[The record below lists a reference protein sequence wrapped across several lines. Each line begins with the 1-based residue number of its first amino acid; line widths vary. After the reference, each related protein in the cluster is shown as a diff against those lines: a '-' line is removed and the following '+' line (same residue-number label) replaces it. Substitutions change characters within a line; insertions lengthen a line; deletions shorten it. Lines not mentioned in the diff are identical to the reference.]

1 MSLFRMRE
9 WWGTTPGANEEFGGG
24 CVAVGNLDNAAD
36 GTMKIATGSFSGM
49 LRLYA
54 PREMNFRVE
63 DVMLESELDA
73 PILQLAAGHLLSDAN
88 RTALAVLH
96 PRCLA
101 VYSVSAVAQPGS
113 PGSNAQYYSLTLAYE
128 HQLERPACNMVHG
141 AFGGTY
147 GHELICVQSMDGLL
161 TVIEQD
167 RINLERKLS
176 RFLLP
181 GMPRSCSNPKP
192 TPSLPVS
199 LILCVRTLTR
209 VWTGPLTYSP
219 KADMLLTYTSRIEV
233 ECYKYSTNVASG
245 GSGGGGGYGSGG
257 ARKLSSDWSLIVG
270 EEVVCIEVGRLSRAL
285 APSATDILI
294 IASHTLIA
302 VKDNGTIRT
311 QKRIDYQPLCA
322 CTYTAGTADSG
333 APDQNVLIGTQ
344 GGAVL
349 IYSDMELLWSARLRD
364 PATAL
369 CVAKFGGQQGLIV
382 SLGHDGALALSYLGT
397 DPPTSS
403 VSAEAKE
410 LNYEAMDEEHRR
422 LLQVIRDASSDVK
435 AEPTEKITLRA
446 QVPSTIEQPRGEDDG
461 VVSSVTVRLFVSY
474 TGGTTLENVTLVA
487 SCTAPL
493 FLTADTVVL
502 PSLAG
507 GNRTPTIVPFTF
519 RARSQELPISLN
531 ATIVATYT
539 APAGEPRCARCD
551 LTLPLP
557 MVAEPVPPQKN
568 VSGAAQNTRSHTNL
582 LLITS
587 HAPPTQAAF
596 KITLET
602 NRSPPPKGR

>member
-192 TPSLPVS
+192 TPSFAAPVS
-199 LILCVRTLTR
+199 LILCVCSNPLSRVDRPSHLLSKGGHAAHLHLKNGGRVLQVFDKRRLRRLRRRRRLRKRRCAEAVVRLVADSWGGGCVHRGQAASLHHVTSLTLSLSPHPHT
-209 VWTGPLTYSP
+209 PLT
-219 KADMLLTYTSRIEV
+219 
-233 ECYKYSTNVASG
+233 
-245 GSGGGGGYGSGG
+245 
-257 ARKLSSDWSLIVG
+257 
-270 EEVVCIEVGRLSRAL
+270 
-285 APSATDILI
+285 
-294 IASHTLIA
+294 
-302 VKDNGTIRT
+302 
-311 QKRIDYQPLCA
+311 
-322 CTYTAGTADSG
+322 
-333 APDQNVLIGTQ
+333 
-344 GGAVL
+344 
-349 IYSDMELLWSARLRD
+349 
-364 PATAL
+364 
-369 CVAKFGGQQGLIV
+369 
-382 SLGHDGALALSYLGT
+382 
-397 DPPTSS
+397 TSS
-403 VSAEAKE
+403 HS
-410 LNYEAMDEEHRR
+410 
-422 LLQVIRDASSDVK
+422 
-435 AEPTEKITLRA
+435 
-446 QVPSTIEQPRGEDDG
+446 
-461 VVSSVTVRLFVSY
+461 
-474 TGGTTLENVTLVA
+474 
-487 SCTAPL
+487 
-493 FLTADTVVL
+493 
-502 PSLAG
+502 
-507 GNRTPTIVPFTF
+507 
-519 RARSQELPISLN
+519 
-531 ATIVATYT
+531 
-539 APAGEPRCARCD
+539 
-551 LTLPLP
+551 LTL
-557 MVAEPVPPQKN
+557 A
-568 VSGAAQNTRSHTNL
+568 
-582 LLITS
+582 
-587 HAPPTQAAF
+587 
-596 KITLET
+596 
-602 NRSPPPKGR
+602 

>member
-181 GMPRSCSNPKP
+181 GMPRSGSSNPKP
-192 TPSLPVS
+192 TPSLAVPVS
-199 LILCVRTLTR
+199 IILCVCSNPLSCGQALSPTLQRRTCCSLTPPEWR
-209 VWTGPLTYSP
+209 S
-219 KADMLLTYTSRIEV
+219 
-233 ECYKYSTNVASG
+233 
-245 GSGGGGGYGSGG
+245 
-257 ARKLSSDWSLIVG
+257 
-270 EEVVCIEVGRLSRAL
+270 
-285 APSATDILI
+285 SAT
-294 IASHTLIA
+294 
-302 VKDNGTIRT
+302 NIR
-311 QKRIDYQPLCA
+311 
-322 CTYTAGTADSG
+322 
-333 APDQNVLIGTQ
+333 
-344 GGAVL
+344 
-349 IYSDMELLWSARLRD
+349 
-364 PATAL
+364 
-369 CVAKFGGQQGLIV
+369 
-382 SLGHDGALALSYLGT
+382 
-397 DPPTSS
+397 PTSPP
-403 VSAEAKE
+403 EAQ
-410 LNYEAMDEEHRR
+410 EAAAAPEAA
-422 LLQVIRDASSDVK
+422 V
-435 AEPTEKITLRA
+435 
-446 QVPSTIEQPRGEDDG
+446 RG
-461 VVSSVTVRLFVSY
+461 SCRQ
-474 TGGTTLENVTLVA
+474 TG
-487 SCTAPL
+487 
-493 FLTADTVVL
+493 
-502 PSLAG
+502 
-507 GNRTPTIVPFTF
+507 R
-519 RARSQELPISLN
+519 
-531 ATIVATYT
+531 
-539 APAGEPRCARCD
+539 
-551 LTLPLP
+551 
-557 MVAEPVPPQKN
+557 
-568 VSGAAQNTRSHTNL
+568 
-582 LLITS
+582 
-587 HAPPTQAAF
+587 
-596 KITLET
+596 
-602 NRSPPPKGR
+602 

>member
-167 RINLERKLS
+167 RITLERKLS

-181 GMPRSCSNPKP
+181 
-192 TPSLPVS
+192 
-199 LILCVRTLTR
+199 
-209 VWTGPLTYSP
+209 GPLTYSP
-219 KADMLLTYTSRIEV
+219 KADMLLTYTSRMEV

-245 GSGGGGGYGSGG
+245 GSGGGGGSGSGG

-349 IYSDMELLWSARLRD
+349 IYSDMELLWSARLSD

-369 CVAKFGGQQGLIV
+369 
-382 SLGHDGALALSYLGT
+382 
-397 DPPTSS
+397 
-403 VSAEAKE
+403 
-410 LNYEAMDEEHRR
+410 
-422 LLQVIRDASSDVK
+422 
-435 AEPTEKITLRA
+435 
-446 QVPSTIEQPRGEDDG
+446 
-461 VVSSVTVRLFVSY
+461 
-474 TGGTTLENVTLVA
+474 
-487 SCTAPL
+487 
-493 FLTADTVVL
+493 
-502 PSLAG
+502 
-507 GNRTPTIVPFTF
+507 
-519 RARSQELPISLN
+519 
-531 ATIVATYT
+531 
-539 APAGEPRCARCD
+539 
-551 LTLPLP
+551 
-557 MVAEPVPPQKN
+557 
-568 VSGAAQNTRSHTNL
+568 
-582 LLITS
+582 
-587 HAPPTQAAF
+587 
-596 KITLET
+596 
-602 NRSPPPKGR
+602 